1 MIIIYTDGSAL
12 KNGAKNAEGGFGVV
26 VCQGSTEQKPE
37 EYEVINAYQERTV
50 GTTNNRMEM
59 SAILWALE
67 HYGLNDFHPPIVY
80 SDSMY
85 CVNSFTQW
93 IKNWKANGWVR
104 AGNKPL
110 ENLDL
115 IKKWDELINEGRNI
129 DLRHIK
135 GHNGSIWNELAD
147 QLATGKITA
156 QDVKIQY
163 KKENDETREEMMS
176 WARDLFGDDF
186 SEEELLARLETEIRK
201 DIDLEE

>member
-12 KNGAKNAEGGFGVV
+12 RNGAKNAEGGFGVV
-26 VCQGSTEQKPE
+26 VCKGSPEQKPE
-37 EYEVINAYQERTV
+37 EYEVINAYQERIT

-59 SAILWALE
+59 SAILWVLE
-67 HYGLNDFHPPIVY
+67 NYGSDDFDHPVVY

-115 IKKWDELINEGRNI
+115 IKEWDRLTNEGKSI

-156 QDVKIQY
+156 QEVKNKY
-163 KKENDETREEMMS
+163 KYKN
-176 WARDLFGDDF
+176 
-186 SEEELLARLETEIRK
+186 
-201 DIDLEE
+201 LEE